1 MKLPLKGILTI
12 EVRTMT
18 RTAATLKF
26 IRRHYHISQQELATL
41 LNASPRTVQHWEQGD
56 YVPSGTAVK
65 LIQLLAKN
73 DAVFTE
79 LVGMK
84 GDEGIMY
91 LDHNDQELTILGV
104 AFRNEREYRATL
116 NAVVNN
122 MYEGFEP
129 TVADIKLLREM
140 DNRDEPM
147 TTQEILNWIDARDA
161 VSDQ

>member
-1 MKLPLKGILTI
+1 
-12 EVRTMT
+12 
-18 RTAATLKF
+18 
-26 IRRHYHISQQELATL
+26 
-41 LNASPRTVQHWEQGD
+41 
-56 YVPSGTAVK
+56 
-65 LIQLLAKN
+65 
-73 DAVFTE
+73 
-79 LVGMK
+79 MK